1 MDAEGARALA
11 RRIEE
16 GPPAQE
22 SGFPHASPPRER
34 QIFGMHVVRTVT
46 TRVTLQG
53 RPALIR
59 QRRHST
65 LTENGWRTET
75 VEETVEYLD

>member
-1 MDAEGARALA
+1 MDTEGARALA

-22 SGFPHASPPRER
+22 TGARPAAPRER
-34 QIFGMHVVRTVT
+34 QIFGMHVIRTVA

-53 RPALIR
+53 RPAMIR

-65 LTENGWRTET
+65 LTEKGWTTKT